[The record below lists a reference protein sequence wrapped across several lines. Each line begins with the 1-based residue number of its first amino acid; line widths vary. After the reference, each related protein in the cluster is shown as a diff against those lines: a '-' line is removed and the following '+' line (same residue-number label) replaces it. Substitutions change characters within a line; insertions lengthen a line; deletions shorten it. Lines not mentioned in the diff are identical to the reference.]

1 MLTNL
6 SRERNKMKNELVV
19 IENLELVPF
28 FTKGDNLESTLERI
42 EKEMLSFVPGD
53 LSVKKNRDAVKA
65 MVTKVTSSKTYLE
78 KEGKALAAEYKEI
91 PKQIDANRKKTKD
104 FLTELQAKVRQP
116 LTEWEE
122 EDKRIKAEEAA
133 RIEAEKIKA
142 EIESDHE
149 VALLMDEKFN
159 RELADKLAEEARLE
173 KERIEQEEKARLER
187 EALIAQQAKE
197 KAEQEAKERED
208 ALERERL
215 AAIEREEKAKRDA
228 IAAEERAKAQAEEAE
243 RQRKLAEEKAKQ
255 DAIDAEIKR
264 KADIEKAKREAEEKA
279 ERERL
284 AEIQRKKDEEDRI
297 AKEKA
302 QREADKAYASKVLAE
317 TKESITSLGLGEED
331 AKKVTLA
338 LKDGKV
344 ANVGKIQF

>member
-1 MLTNL
+1 MLTNQN
-6 SRERNKMKNELVV
+6 RERNEMSNELVV
-19 IENLELVPF
+19 IENLDLVPF
-28 FTKGDNLESTLERI
+28 FTKGNNLDSTLERI

-91 PKQIDANRKKTKD
+91 PKRIDANRKKTKD
-104 FLTELQAKVRQP
+104 FLTELQAKVRKP

-122 EDKRIKAEEAA
+122 EDKRIKEEIAA
-133 RIEAEKIKA
+133 KEKA
-142 EIESDHE
+142 EQEAKQKEADHE
-149 VALLMDEKFN
+149 IALLMNDAFN
-159 RELADKLAEEARLE
+159 RELEAKLAEEARIE
-173 KERIEQEEKARLER
+173 KERIEREEKERLER

-197 KAEQEAKERED
+197 KAEREAKERED

-215 AAIEREEKAKRDA
+215 AAIEREEQAKRDA

-243 RQRKLAEEKAKQ
+243 RQRVIAEEKAKQ

-264 KADIEKAKREAEEKA
+264 KADIEQARIDAEEKA
-279 ERERL
+279 ERERK
-284 AEIQRKKDEEDRI
+284 AEIQREQDEANRI
-297 AKEKA
+297 AEEKA
-302 QREADKAYASKVLAE
+302 KREADEKHASMIITQ
-317 TKESITSLGLGEED
+317 TKESIMALGLGEES

-338 LKDGKV
+338 LKNGKI
-344 ANVGKIQF
+344 ANVGKINF